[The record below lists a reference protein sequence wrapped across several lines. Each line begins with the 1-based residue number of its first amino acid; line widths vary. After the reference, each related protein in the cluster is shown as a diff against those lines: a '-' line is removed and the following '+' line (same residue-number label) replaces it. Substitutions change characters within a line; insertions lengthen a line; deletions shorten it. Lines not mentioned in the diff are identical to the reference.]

1 MKRIGLDLEAT
12 ILRHHL
18 VDKWPLGTIA
28 REVGVHHGVVRRVVE
43 GHGLGVPV
51 QGCRPRMI
59 DAYLP
64 FIEDIFAKYPGLHA
78 SRLHQMV
85 RERGY
90 AGSESHFRR
99 LVAHLRPAKVHEAF
113 LRLHKLPGE
122 EAQVDWGHFGK
133 VQIGHAVRPL
143 HAFVM
148 TLSWSRMIWL
158 QFFFDMQM
166 ANFLK
171 GHVDAFGF
179 FRGVPRKLLYDNL
192 KSAVIEREGKA
203 IRFNPRVL
211 ELATHYAFEP
221 RAAAPRR
228 GNEKG
233 RVERSIRYVRT
244 SFFAAREFR
253 TIDELNDEAKRWS
266 LDVSAARRW
275 PQDDQRV
282 VGDVFAE
289 ERDKLLSLPA
299 DDFPAYERKQATV
312 GRTPWVRFDKND
324 YSVPA
329 KYVRRV
335 LDILADHRSVRVV
348 ADGEVVAEHAR
359 SFDRRVPIED
369 PAHTAEVVAEKR
381 ESRRASGTSR
391 LVTVAP
397 SVELFFER
405 AAQRGHNLG
414 GLTARLLTL
423 LEVHGGTELEAAVG
437 IVNEQDV
444 VNVKSVRL
452 VLEQRARAAGK
463 KVVTPVQLPR
473 PELAELTVRTAN
485 LSDYD
490 NLAGDEPPLATANDD
505 EKKRHD

>member
-1 MKRIGLDLEAT
+1 MKRIGVELEAT

-18 VDKWPLGTIA
+18 VDKWPIGTIA
-28 REVGVHHGVVRRVVE
+28 REVGVHHGVVRRVVT
-43 GHGLGVPV
+43 GHGLGTPV
-51 QGCRPRMI
+51 DAWRPRMI
-59 DAYLP
+59 DPYLS
-64 FIEDIFAKYPGLHA
+64 FIEDTFAKYPGLHA

-85 RERGY
+85 KERGY

-99 LVAHLRPAKVHEAF
+99 LVALLRPAKVHEAF

-133 VQIGHAVRPL
+133 VQLGRAVRPL
-143 HAFVM
+143 QAFVM

-166 ANFLK
+166 ANFLR
-171 GHVDAFGF
+171 GHVDAFAF

-192 KSAVIEREGKA
+192 KSAVIEREAKA

-211 ELATHYAFEP
+211 ELATHYGFEP

-233 RVERSIRYVRT
+233 RVERSIRYVRS

-253 TIDELNDEAKRWS
+253 TIDQLNDEAKQWS

-275 PQDDQRV
+275 PQDDQRL

-289 ERDKLLSLPA
+289 EGEKLLSLPE
-299 DDFPAYERKQATV
+299 DDFPAYERKQVTV
-312 GRTPWVRFDKND
+312 GRTPWIRFDKND

-329 KYVRRV
+329 RYVRRV
-335 LDILADHRSVRVV
+335 LDVLADHRSVRVV
-348 ADGEVVAEHAR
+348 ADGEVVAEHER
-359 SFDRRVPIED
+359 CFDRRVPIED
-369 PAHTAEVVAEKR
+369 PAHTAELVAEKR

-414 GLTARLLTL
+414 GVTARLLTL
-423 LEVHGGTELEAAVG
+423 LEVHGGTQLEVAVG
-437 IVNEQDV
+437 IVNEQDI

-463 KVVTPVQLPR
+463 KVATPVQLPR
-473 PELAELTVRTAN
+473 PVLAELTVRAAN

-490 NLAGDEPPLATANDD
+490 NLSDDEPSPDTDEEPQRDD
-505 EKKRHD
+505 